1 MLNNVC
7 IRLVH
12 VKVYTGDCDHHSI
25 VSPHPVKKY
34 NELFPK
40 EKKEKAKKG
49 GEVKEEGGKG
59 SAKKQQKTQ
68 TPKKKEA
75 EPAAEE
81 DEAPKPAKFVD
92 PYTSLPT
99 R

>member
-1 MLNNVC
+1 MLRFEDCWRTEHCVC
-7 IRLVH
+7 SLAAA
-12 VKVYTGDCDHHSI
+12 KT
-25 VSPHPVKKY
+25 Y

-49 GEVKEEGGKG
+49 GGSEVKEEGAKG
-59 SAKKQQKTQ
+59 SGKKQQKAA

-75 EPAAEE
+75 EPEEE
-81 DEAPKPAKFVD
+81 DDAPKPTKFVD
-92 PYTSLPT
+92 PYTSLPP